1 MSKQLQIHLITI
13 DPQKDFLGYK
23 NGTPYTE
30 TFKDGTTYTADLP
43 VFGAVEDMDR
53 LAAFTDKYG
62 HKIADWHVTMDSH
75 HELHLGH
82 AQLWQDSAGKHPPKF
97 TIISAADIKA
107 GTWTPVYPS
116 LRQQLLDYAVALEA
130 TPGHYRIC
138 IWSDIGHCL
147 IGTTGHTIYAPL
159 RKSMQRW
166 CLKQGATIDFV
177 PKGSN
182 WRREHYGALMA
193 EVYDPEDPTTGL
205 NTPFL
210 ENIAQSDIT
219 LISGEASSH
228 CTLKTLDQMV
238 QYFAKNNPD
247 ILKKLKTVT
256 DAMSPVGAIPG
267 LDFPKI
273 ASDFYLRME
282 KDYGVERTTTL
293 DFFN

>member
-97 TIISAADIKA
+97 TIISAADIEA

-116 LRQQLLDYAVALEA
+116 LRQQLLDYAVALK
-130 TPGHYRIC
+130 PR
-138 IWSDIGHCL
+138 L
-147 IGTTGHTIYAPL
+147 
-159 RKSMQRW
+159 
-166 CLKQGATIDFV
+166 
-177 PKGSN
+177 
-182 WRREHYGALMA
+182 
-193 EVYDPEDPTTGL
+193 
-205 NTPFL
+205 
-210 ENIAQSDIT
+210 DIT
-219 LISGEASSH
+219 ESALERHWPLPHWDNRAHNLRTASQKHAALVLEAGRNH
-228 CTLKTLDQMV
+228 R
-238 QYFAKNNPD
+238 
-247 ILKKLKTVT
+247 
-256 DAMSPVGAIPG
+256 
-267 LDFPKI
+267 
-273 ASDFYLRME
+273 LRAQ
-282 KDYGVERTTTL
+282 RI
-293 DFFN
+293 